1 MKITTP
7 KMQKA
12 IDFAT
17 EKHKDDIRKGSDEE
31 YINHPLEAIEIAAEL
46 TDDEDIICAA
56 VLHDTIEDAHVTVE
70 ELTELF
76 GERIASLVAD
86 ESENKRPELPPEE
99 TWKIRKTEALEHL
112 RHASRD
118 AKIVALS
125 DKLSNMRSIHRDY
138 DKIGDKFLER
148 FNCKIKTEQGWYYG
162 SFVKIFEEFAD
173 TDAWQEYKAHVE
185 AVFGTDVNPK

>member
-1 MKITTP
+1 MKITTL
-7 KMQKA
+7 KIQQA
-12 IDFAT
+12 IEFAT
-17 EKHKDDIRKGSDEE
+17 EKHKDNKRKGTDTE
-31 YINHPLEAIEIAAEL
+31 YINHPLEAMEIAATL
-46 TDDEDIICAA
+46 TDDEDTICAA
-56 VLHDTIEDAHVTVE
+56 VLHDTVEDAGVSVK
-70 ELTELF
+70 ELATLF
-76 GERIASLVAD
+76 GGRVASLVAD
-86 ESENKRPELPPEE
+86 ESENKRPNLPPEE

-138 DKIGDKFLER
+138 EKIGDKFLER

-173 TDAWQEYKAHVE
+173 TDAWQEYKAHVD
-185 AVFGTDVNPK
+185 AVFGADVNSK